1 MGKQGFRQGWRELL
15 FQQYTPFWLIPV
27 LYMYIVE
34 DGLSDNLTKRLELE
48 IKKKKGRKKGKKNEH
63 CGEIDKLCGERT
75 SSYSKECPILL
86 GP

>member
-34 DGLSDNLTKRLELE
+34 DGLGDKLTKRLELE
-48 IKKKKGRKKGKKNEH
+48 INKKGRKKGKQMNIAVRLINCVVNGH
-63 CGEIDKLCGERT
+63 RHIRRNAL
-75 SSYSKECPILL
+75 SF
-86 GP
+86 